1 MKQNSIIFWTG
12 ILGVFLF
19 VGSTVIGGYLLPGY
33 SHISQFISESYALGT
48 PHGESLRK
56 FGFIPSGIFITVF
69 SFVYP
74 KVLPRTKML
83 TYSFYGLG
91 IFYGFGTIFTSIF
104 PCDLGCE
111 MNEPSLAQLLH
122 NLMGFLTYLIVPLCL
137 ILIGI
142 KLKNLKNY
150 ALFALISL
158 VMGGIALLFVWIL
171 FAEPNANFKGLYQ
184 RIVEGSILFWILYA
198 AKHVLKSTR
207 SFGSL

>member
-1 MKQNSIIFWTG
+1 
-12 ILGVFLF
+12 
-19 VGSTVIGGYLLPGY
+19 
-33 SHISQFISESYALGT
+33 
-48 PHGESLRK
+48 
-56 FGFIPSGIFITVF
+56 
-69 SFVYP
+69 
-74 KVLPRTKML
+74 ML

-104 PCDLGCE
+104 PCDLGCD

-122 NLMGFLTYLIVPLCL
+122 NLMGFLTYLIVPMCL

-142 KLKNLKNY
+142 KLKNLNNY

-184 RIVEGSILFWILYA
+184 RIVEGSILFWVLYA